1 MPTKLLVLQ
10 HVPHEHP
17 GYITDYARDKN
28 IQLDVVELW
37 HPYVIP
43 VVSDYAGVIIMG
55 GPMGVYEE
63 FSSKKYEIALI
74 QECVETTRVLGMCLG
89 SQLIAHALGAKV
101 YPNIREGK
109 RIKEVGYFS
118 VELTEEGKRHPI
130 LAGFPDT
137 MTVLQWH
144 GDIFDLPEK
153 AERLVTSALCENQA
167 FGYKKCFGS
176 LFHFEFTPEM
186 IKNQIAIDTAWIHTD
201 NELDEDTLLR
211 NAESDRALMKGQC
224 YRLLDNFLS
233 L

>member
-74 QECVETTRVLGMCLG
+74 QECVETTH
-89 SQLIAHALGAKV
+89 SW
-101 YPNIREGK
+101 
-109 RIKEVGYFS
+109 IKAISYFF
-118 VELTEEGKRHPI
+118 EENSSYTPMGPPI
-130 LAGFPDT
+130 
-137 MTVLQWH
+137 M
-144 GDIFDLPEK
+144 I
-153 AERLVTSALCENQA
+153 
-167 FGYKKCFGS
+167 
-176 LFHFEFTPEM
+176 TP
-186 IKNQIAIDTAWIHTD
+186 A
-201 NELDEDTLLR
+201 
-211 NAESDRALMKGQC
+211 
-224 YRLLDNFLS
+224 
-233 L
+233 